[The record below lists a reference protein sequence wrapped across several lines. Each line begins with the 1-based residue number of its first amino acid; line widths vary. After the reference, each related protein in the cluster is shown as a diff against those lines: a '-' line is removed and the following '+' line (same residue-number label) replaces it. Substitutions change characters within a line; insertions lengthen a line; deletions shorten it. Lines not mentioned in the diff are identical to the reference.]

1 MSGHEAN
8 PGTRRAAAAAR
19 LAPPAPAQEIPI
31 LPPALISAPPGVGGM
46 PLADA
51 GPMPQPKRVQ
61 PPKGLG
67 PAFRGEA
74 AGVGARVIA
83 FTIDIAATV
92 LLAVLVLL
100 LTRSPVLAALAAAEL
115 TVGMWV
121 LEARTG
127 ITLGNAALRLR
138 SSRADAPFSPGIGRQ
153 LVRGV
158 VAGAGFA
165 VAVGSWLVMASGAW
179 DPSGRRRTWADRIAG
194 TVVVAVPARATAD
207 APAVAAPGEQP
218 TLLPPTLIDTSRRAS
233 ATDDDTHTDSHA
245 AARHAVIAQPLA
257 LSHPAPP
264 PAPVTSTQQIV
275 SHGGAAA
282 VEHGAVLLIFD
293 TGQRVQLS
301 MPMAANLGRAPA
313 PSIHGD
319 ELVVVDDPDLSVS
332 KTHLR
337 VEHQRSRTWI
347 TDFGST
353 NGSAVRSDDGHLTEL
368 PAGERVLLDDA
379 DRVRMG
385 NRSFTVSVLM
395 GNDRSSG
402 ERA

>member
-19 LAPPAPAQEIPI
+19 LAPSAPAPKVPI

-51 GPMPQPKRVQ
+51 GPVPQQKRVQ
-61 PPKGLG
+61 PPKGLA

-158 VAGAGFA
+158 VTGAGFV

-194 TVVVAVPARATAD
+194 TVVVAVPARVTAD
-207 APAVAAPGEQP
+207 AAPVAAPREQT
-218 TLLPPTLIDTSRRAS
+218 TLLPPTLVDTSRRPTAP
-233 ATDDDTHTDSHA
+233 DDDAHTDSHA
-245 AARHAVIAQPLA
+245 AARRAVVAQPIA
-257 LSHPAPP
+257 RSQPAPSP
-264 PAPVTSTQQIV
+264 TPVTSTQQIV
-275 SHGGAAA
+275 APGGAVAG
-282 VEHGAVLLIFD
+282 EHGAVLLIFD

-301 MPMAANLGRAPA
+301 TPMAANLGRAPA
-313 PSIHGD
+313 PSVHGD
-319 ELVVVDDPDLSVS
+319 ALVVVDDPESSVS

-337 VEHQRSRTWI
+337 VEHQRGRTWI

-353 NGSAVRSDDGHLTEL
+353 NGSDVRSDDGQLTEL
-368 PAGERVLLDDA
+368 AAGERVLLDEA
-379 DRVRMG
+379 EGVRMG

-395 GNDRSSG
+395 DNDRSGG